1 MSEKIYAWLLRLYP
15 SSFQQSYGEEALRL
29 FRDRARD
36 ERGGLS
42 SLRLWLD
49 LLMDLAMSLPRCYR
63 SFPSALVVSGVK
75 RSSACAP
82 SFHSLE
88 DEAFRS
94 GSLLYGGIASFV
106 FYGAV
111 LLLLAHPGSRYSS
124 YAFRNFEQTPSDSVA
139 IAAPRSPVVR
149 NPTPDNLVHASTVR
163 ANVRGVQDVH

>member
-15 SSFQQSYGEEALRL
+15 SSFQQSYGEESLHL

-36 ERGGLS
+36 ESGFLS
-42 SLRLWLD
+42 GMRLWLD
-49 LLMDLAMSLPRCYR
+49 LLVDLAVSVPRCYR
-63 SFPSALVVSGVK
+63 TFPVALVVSQAE
-75 RSSACAP
+75 RSLASRP

-106 FYGAV
+106 LYGAV

-124 YAFRNFEQTPSDSVA
+124 YAFRNFQQVTGYSGV
-139 IAAPRSPVVR
+139 IAAPQPGVVLTSR
-149 NPTPDNLVHASTVR
+149 PDNLVPGSTVR
-163 ANVRGVQDVH
+163 ANVHGVHDVH